1 VKVAVIGAGLGGL
14 ASACMLAHKGHDV
27 TVIEKNGSPGGKI
40 NQVQARG
47 FRFDTGPSLLT
58 MPSVLKKL
66 FNHCDAA
73 LEDYLTLE
81 PVEPICRYVYADSH
95 VFNCYQNLDQTLK
108 EISTLAPE
116 DAEAYKRFLTYSE
129 NLFERTKDAFLFN
142 PLYNFEDIKNLK
154 MRDFLRID
162 AFKTVAQA
170 VDNEFQSAYMQQFFK
185 RFTTYNGSSPFQAPA
200 TLNVIPH
207 VELSMGGYYLDGG
220 IYTLVEALMTLAK
233 KLGVIFKFETEVQ
246 SIITRSK
253 QVEGVKTK
261 NEEIKAE
268 CIISNG
274 GATETY
280 RNLLSKRDRSYFIT
294 KRMQHLEPSCSGLVL
309 LLGINKKYEQ
319 LSHHNIFFSKNYKK
333 EFDAIFNQK
342 KMPDAPTIYIA
353 NTSATNPN
361 HAPAGG
367 SNLFV
372 LINAPYLSKNWSW
385 QDKAEPYSNFVI
397 NALEKRGLDGLR
409 DSIIYQRRITPVD
422 FYERYKSNKGSI
434 YGTSSN
440 SRMAAFVRPKNKV
453 RDVDGLYMV
462 GGSTHPGGG
471 IPLVIQSAFN
481 AVELIKR
488 YE

>member
-1 VKVAVIGAGLGGL
+1 
-14 ASACMLAHKGHDV
+14 
-27 TVIEKNGSPGGKI
+27 
-40 NQVQARG
+40 
-47 FRFDTGPSLLT
+47 
-58 MPSVLKKL
+58 
-66 FNHCDAA
+66 
-73 LEDYLTLE
+73 
-81 PVEPICRYVYADSH
+81 
-95 VFNCYQNLDQTLK
+95 
-108 EISTLAPE
+108 
-116 DAEAYKRFLTYSE
+116 
-129 NLFERTKDAFLFN
+129 
-142 PLYNFEDIKNLK
+142 
-154 MRDFLRID
+154 
-162 AFKTVAQA
+162 
-170 VDNEFQSAYMQQFFK
+170 
-185 RFTTYNGSSPFQAPA
+185 
-200 TLNVIPH
+200 
-207 VELSMGGYYLDGG
+207 
-220 IYTLVEALMTLAK
+220 MTLAK